1 MRAAILSFATLLFS
15 PFAIARADLIVNGG
29 FEAPALAPGA
39 FLTIGP
45 GGEPAGFGWTVSSG
59 NVDVGH
65 LPVSPFIAFDA
76 FEGNQGLDLNG
87 TQRGAIFQ
95 DFATNV
101 GQMYLLSFVYADNP
115 VEGGVSSADILVS
128 DAALSTSLL
137 SDSVFHST
145 STNTPVPDA
154 DFGFYSSSF
163 TATGTLTRLAFSST
177 SASNTPS
184 GGILLD
190 AVSVVAVPEPS
201 SLITMLAG
209 LGMFSFARRRL
220 ASGSRMRSEK

>member
-1 MRAAILSFATLLFS
+1 MKSAIFSFAILLLS
-15 PFAIARADLIVNGG
+15 PLGIAQADLIVNGG

-45 GGEPAGFGWTVSSG
+45 GGEPAGFAWTVSSG

-65 LPVSPFIAFDA
+65 NPVSPFINFDA

-101 GQMYLLSFVYADNP
+101 GQMYLLTFVYADNP
-115 VEGGVSSADILVS
+115 VEGGISSADIRVS
-128 DAALSTSLL
+128 DVMLNSMLL

-145 STNTPVPDA
+145 STNSPVPDA
-154 DFGFYSSSF
+154 DFGFYSESF

-177 SASNTPS
+177 SASNTAS

-190 AVSVVAVPEPS
+190 AVSVSAVPEPS
-201 SLITMLAG
+201 VISLAYLFGLMLT
-209 LGMFSFARRRL
+209 LGRRRL
-220 ASGSRMRSEK
+220 A